1 MLGIGLMSGTS
12 LDGVDAALVLFKGRK
27 TTLIKCVTLPYDA
40 TFKNELFR
48 NLHDA
53 TAKLSEISRLNFR
66 LGYYFKDAI
75 DLVLQDT
82 GYVYDDITFVA
93 SHGQTIWHD
102 PHGNPPSTL
111 QIGEASVI
119 SYLTGIQTISNFRA
133 MDVVAGGEGAPL
145 VPFSEY
151 YQFRSKTKDIVLQNI
166 GGISNLTYLKKNA
179 TPDDIISFDCG
190 VGNIMIDYFAQLY
203 FHIPYDDQGA
213 IALQGTIIPE
223 VYAHL
228 IQDEFIKRTPPKST
242 GREQYSHAFMN
253 ELATQLQ
260 FERYRPQDILTTI
273 TEFTVYGIVY
283 HYLNF
288 LDHVDQAI
296 ICGGGSHNQYIMKR
310 LKESCPFEVLTG
322 EEFGINSD
330 AKEAVAFAILG
341 YQTIHHRPS
350 NMKQATGAK
359 EDVILGDITLNPHIK
374 K

>member
-27 TTLIKCVTLPYDA
+27 ITLIKFVTLPYDA
-40 TFKNELFR
+40 TFRKELFQ

-82 GYVYDDITFVA
+82 GYHYHDITFVA

-190 VGNIMIDYFAQLY
+190 VGNIMIDYFANLY

-223 VYAHL
+223 VYAYL
-228 IQDEFIKRTPPKST
+228 IEDEFIKLTPPKST

-253 ELATQLQ
+253 ELATRLQ

-288 LDHVDQAI
+288 LDHVDQAV